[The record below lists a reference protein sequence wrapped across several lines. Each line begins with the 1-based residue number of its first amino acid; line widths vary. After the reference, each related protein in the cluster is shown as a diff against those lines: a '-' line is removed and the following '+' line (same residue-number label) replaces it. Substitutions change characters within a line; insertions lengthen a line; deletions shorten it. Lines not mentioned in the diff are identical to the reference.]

1 MTYRGSVPVDGDWVW
16 ELPPDGG
23 PPTALDC
30 LARGEACLA
39 QRAFDEALRQFGVA
53 ILLEPGLPRAQLG
66 AALALEELG
75 HAQRAREVL
84 SVDGL
89 ADRLGIEGL
98 LAGLALAGRR
108 GWRQEALA
116 FLVRAYLLRPSPE
129 DLSTLNGLATGI
141 LDQLAPEVAATL
153 PPEARPVRTL
163 RARRNDPCPCGS
175 GKKYKRCHLKYDQE
189 FRGPAVR
196 GEADNLAIV
205 AVVRERGGD
214 HAGAAELWE
223 YLADRYPEVPSYW
236 SRLGRARLE
245 LGQLRPALAAYE
257 RLERFP
263 PGQWEDAVVDR
274 ARCLHR
280 LGRRREALRALD
292 SHPRATFGSAAALA
306 LRAELLSHLG
316 RLSEARDDLL
326 RANRLEPGR
335 ADYLVRLAEAHQ
347 ILGETEASGEAALS
361 ALTLSA
367 VPEPAAS
374 PDARLDLRLSAAAI
388 LAGLGWEPEL
398 VLGVCAEILAADVE
412 PALRTQALS
421 VRAYALLTL
430 ARPAETAAAVEEAL
444 ALGENVELYLLGA
457 AAASQLGDSQT
468 RVTYLREGVRCL
480 EEDPGADADELAVGG
495 LIAAILGHFDRALAL
510 ADRALAADPES
521 EVALPVRAHCLLRLD
536 RTEEALAT
544 TAARRA
550 AELSSPLLVLTRAE
564 ALGRLG
570 RHDESLAELAGPLPL
585 DTGPLAP
592 LLTQL
597 QEVQPV
603 ERRDLLRGRALRQL
617 GREAE
622 ALDVLRDVTRR
633 NPGYA
638 EAWQELAQLWLE
650 RGEVREAHQALLEA
664 ERLDPGNARVREQ
677 LAHVEGMLRVAQR
690 GRAEAEAAVLRLL
703 GKEAWLSL
711 NEAARLSLV
720 AAEVTWRQARR
731 SEDPADF
738 GAAVAQQARAVEL
751 GLHRRLFVPFRELL
765 LRTSGREGLRRATA
779 EEADSALLPFL
790 RFLRAPQGGVS
801 LGPML
806 AVADALLAGGVES
819 TALALLRRFVDEAYP
834 NPARVREV
842 LADPGLRVLNA
853 TRNQGLHRTT
863 VDWHAANRCRAF
875 LLGEAPGQGWL
886 TAMTRYLSPRPI
898 EDLAARWG

>member
-1 MTYRGSVPVDGDWVW
+1 
-16 ELPPDGG
+16 
-23 PPTALDC
+23 
-30 LARGEACLA
+30 
-39 QRAFDEALRQFGVA
+39 
-53 ILLEPGLPRAQLG
+53 
-66 AALALEELG
+66 
-75 HAQRAREVL
+75 
-84 SVDGL
+84 
-89 ADRLGIEGL
+89 
-98 LAGLALAGRR
+98 
-108 GWRQEALA
+108 
-116 FLVRAYLLRPSPE
+116 
-129 DLSTLNGLATGI
+129 
-141 LDQLAPEVAATL
+141 
-153 PPEARPVRTL
+153 
-163 RARRNDPCPCGS
+163 
-175 GKKYKRCHLKYDQE
+175 
-189 FRGPAVR
+189 
-196 GEADNLAIV
+196 
-205 AVVRERGGD
+205 
-214 HAGAAELWE
+214 
-223 YLADRYPEVPSYW
+223 
-236 SRLGRARLE
+236 
-245 LGQLRPALAAYE
+245 
-257 RLERFP
+257 
-263 PGQWEDAVVDR
+263 VVDR
-274 ARCLHR
+274 ARCLDR

-292 SHPRATFGSAAALA
+292 SHPRATFGSAAALV

-347 ILGETEASGEAALS
+347 MLGETEASGQAALS

-367 VPEPAAS
+367 VPEPAVS
-374 PDARLDLRLSAAAI
+374 PEARLDLRLSAAAI

-430 ARPAETAAAVEEAL
+430 ARPAETAAAVEESL

-603 ERRDLLRGRALRQL
+603 ERRDLLRGRALRHL

-720 AAEVTWRQARR
+720 AAEVTWRQSRR
-731 SEDPADF
+731 TEDPADF

-779 EEADSALLPFL
+779 EEVDNALLPFL
-790 RFLRAPQGGVS
+790 RFLRAPQGGLS

-806 AVADALLAGGVES
+806 AVADAVLAGGVPS
-819 TALALLRRFVDEAYP
+819 TALALLRRFIDEAYP
-834 NPARVREV
+834 NPAQVREV

-898 EDLAARWG
+898 EDLASRWG